1 MDIRKGIEAQKLI
14 AMRAARQA
22 YEDELERLRIEQEE
36 TAKNKKK
43 LTPEKKKSKKKAK
56 QIIPISVNEF
66 TMVDV
71 NDDFLEIEN
80 QVYQSRAMAVNMDS
94 LSLAVGEVRRP

>member
-1 MDIRKGIEAQKLI
+1 
-14 AMRAARQA
+14 MRAARQA

-43 LTPEKKKSKKKAK
+43 LPPEKKKSKKKAK

-80 QVYQSRAMAVNMDS
+80 QVYKSRAMAVNMDS
-94 LSLAVGEVRRP
+94 FSLAVGEVRRP